1 MSGRSIALLLT
12 ALLAASPLAAA
23 ESPPMQAMVVG
34 IASGGHV
41 LAAGVPLSSGSWG
54 TDYITVSHILGVGRS
69 YAVVG
74 EGQPDAGATPV
85 AACSSHAHGIDVLLL
100 RVASHP
106 HRAVVRWG
114 DPAEL
119 KRGDELTVFVRREF
133 HPGPVRMRFLHLNL
147 LEWTGTTPGRWPPQ
161 WHHVM
166 VGQGTV
172 RPGFSGSPWVRHGRV
187 YGLLKGVVR
196 IPGQDTWVAAAETA
210 TKVKQCLLQVHY
222 ADLLPKE

>member
-1 MSGRSIALLLT
+1 MRGRSVALLLT

-23 ESPPMQAMVVG
+23 EPSPIQAMVVG
-34 IASGGHV
+34 ITSGGHV
-41 LAAGVPLSSGSWG
+41 LAAGVPLTSGPWG
-54 TDYITVSHILGVGRS
+54 TDYITVSHVLGVGRS

-74 EGQPDAGATPV
+74 DGQPSAGATPI

-119 KRGDELTVFVRREF
+119 RRGDELTVFVLREF
-133 HPGPVRMRFLHLNL
+133 HPTPVRVRFLHLNL
-147 LEWTGTTPGRWPPQ
+147 LEWTGASPDQWPPQ

-210 TKVKQCLLQVHY
+210 TKVRQCLLQVHY
-222 ADLLPKE
+222 ADLLPRE